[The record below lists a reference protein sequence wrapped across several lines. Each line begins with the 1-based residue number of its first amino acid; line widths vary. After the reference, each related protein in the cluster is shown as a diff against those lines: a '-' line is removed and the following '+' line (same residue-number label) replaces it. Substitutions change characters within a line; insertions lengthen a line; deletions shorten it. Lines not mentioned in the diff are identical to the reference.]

1 MFGEGHLGIRVRPE
15 GFLRN
20 LDGQEP
26 QPGAQT
32 RRYEM
37 MKALRAI
44 PELWGLFVSDEPV
57 CDRSQGLASLRAVP
71 HCQVAKGFEGW

>member
-1 MFGEGHLGIRVRPE
+1 
-15 GFLRN
+15 
-20 LDGQEP
+20 
-26 QPGAQT
+26 
-32 RRYEM
+32 M